1 MRCDSQESNRRS
13 CVVISIWLLRR
24 AAGCEIPVVVWDHC
38 PERAN
43 GRDIGPILRYF
54 SFCRSPKRSGYHR
67 QAEQAE
73 LFKVKEAD
81 CRSCND
87 KNNFYG
93 KGFQTVADIPF
104 G

>member
-1 MRCDSQESNRRS
+1 MGTFFRFEKLTAS
-13 CVVISIWLLRR
+13 
-24 AAGCEIPVVVWDHC
+24 
-38 PERAN
+38 ERDT
-43 GRDIGPILRYF
+43 RDTRHF
-54 SFCRSPKRSGYHR
+54 
-67 QAEQAE
+67 QQAE